1 MGPLKRLAPL
11 VLVVAASCGGGA
23 EKAPVTTAA
32 SSAGW
37 VARSNANAKLLVDLN
52 AKYVPEQASSL
63 GAEGFDDKIVDYAPG
78 HDARLRTETIR
89 VKGELEALLAREK
102 DPEVAL
108 DLKVLVASA
117 DRAIRG
123 SKVHEDHE
131 VPFLNVAELVFG
143 GLHALLE
150 DRVAPARR
158 QAAVTRLARY
168 SGQGGRALTELAREE
183 TMAALGDTAHKR
195 MPPAKIEVEKA
206 IQNSSVLTDGIEKLF
221 QKYGLEGYEAPFAA
235 YKTQLAA
242 YQKWMETELLPKTRA
257 DFRLAPEV
265 YAMRLEEVGV
275 DLAPPAVAALGHQGF
290 DAIQAE
296 MKPLAAKIA
305 KDRGLPSAD
314 YRDVV
319 RVLKKEQ
326 VVGADIL
333 PLYEKTLA
341 EIERII
347 VREHLVTLPKRAA
360 KIRLATEAESAALPS
375 PYLDPPRLI
384 GNTGEQA
391 EFVLPLSVPPRP
403 GEKDTK
409 LTDFTN
415 ASAAWTL
422 TAHEARPGHE
432 LQYASMI
439 ESGVSNAR
447 AIFAFNSAN
456 VEGWGLYAEYI
467 TCPYMPP
474 EGQLLSLALRLQRAA
489 RAFLDP
495 ELQLGKVTPDEA
507 RALLVRDVAVSPALA
522 NSEVERYT
530 FKMPGQATS
539 YYYGLTRLLAI
550 RQDVTMRLGPRFNL
564 QRFDDFVI
572 SKGVLPPALLREAAT
587 SELR

>member
-1 MGPLKRLAPL
+1 MKRLGLTL
-11 VLVVAASCGGGA
+11 VLILAACGGGPGQ
-23 EKAPVTTAA
+23 APIATAA

-37 VARSNANAKLLVDLN
+37 VARSNANAKLLVDLD

-63 GAEGFDDKIVDYAPG
+63 GAEGFDDQIVDYTPG
-78 HDARLRTETIR
+78 HDARLRAETQR
-89 VKGELEALLAREK
+89 VKSELEARLANEK
-102 DPEVAL
+102 DREVAL

-117 DRAIRG
+117 DRSIR
-123 SKVHEDHE
+123 SAKVHQDRE
-131 VPFLNVAELVFG
+131 VPFLNVSELVFG
-143 GLHALLE
+143 GLHALLD
-150 DRVAPARR
+150 DRIAPARR
-158 QAAVTRLARY
+158 QAAVMRLARY
-168 SGQGGRALTELAREE
+168 TGHGGRPLSELAREE
-183 TMAALGDTAHKR
+183 TTAALADGKR

-206 IQNSSVLTDGIEKLF
+206 IQNGPVLTDGIEKLF
-221 QKYGLEGYEAPFAA
+221 QKYGLKGYEAPLAA
-235 YKTQLAA
+235 YRAQLTE
-242 YQKWMETELLPKTRA
+242 YQKWMQTELLPKARA

-275 DLAPPAVAALGHQGF
+275 DLAPPAVAALGHEGF
-290 DAIQAE
+290 AAIQAE

-305 KDRGLPSAD
+305 ADRGLPSAD

-319 RVLKKEQ
+319 AVLKKEQ

-403 GEKDTK
+403 GEQDTK

-439 ESGVSNAR
+439 ESGVSIAR
-447 AIFAFNSAN
+447 AVFAFNSAN

-467 TCPYMPP
+467 TYPYMPP
-474 EGQLLSLALRLQRAA
+474 EGQLVSLALRLQRAA

-495 ELQLGKVTPDEA
+495 ELHMGKVTPDEA
-507 RALLVRDVAVSPALA
+507 RALLVHDVGLSPAFA

-572 SKGVLPPALLREAAT
+572 SKGVLPPTLLREAAST
-587 SELR
+587 ELR

>member
-1 MGPLKRLAPL
+1 MRRIAPL
-11 VLVVAASCGGGA
+11 VLALAACGGGA
-23 EKAPVTTAA
+23 EQAPVAKAA
-32 SSAGW
+32 SGTGW

-63 GAEGFDDKIVDYAPG
+63 GAEGFDDQILDFGPG
-78 HDARLRTETIR
+78 HVARMGADTLR
-89 VKGELEALLAREK
+89 VKGELEARLAREK
-102 DPEVAL
+102 DPDVAL

-117 DRAIRG
+117 DRGLRG
-123 SKVHEDHE
+123 SKVQEDHE

-168 SGQGGRALTELAREE
+168 GGRGGRPLTDLAREE
-183 TMAALGDTAHKR
+183 TMAALGDAKR

-206 IQNSSVLTDGIEKLF
+206 IQNSGVLTDGIEKLF
-221 QKYGLEGYEAPFAA
+221 QKYGLQGWEAPLTA

-275 DLAPPAVAALGHQGF
+275 DLAPAAVAALGHQGF

-319 RVLKKEQ
+319 GVLKKEQ

-403 GEKDTK
+403 GEQDTK

-439 ESGVSNAR
+439 ESGVSIAR

-467 TCPYMPP
+467 TWPYMPP
-474 EGQLLSLALRLQRAA
+474 EGQLVSLALRLQRAA

-495 ELQLGKVTPDEA
+495 ELQMGKVTPDEA
-507 RALLVRDVAVSPALA
+507 RALLVRDVGLSPAFA

-572 SKGVLPPALLREAAT
+572 SKGVLPPALLREAAAN
-587 SELR
+587 ELR

>member
-1 MGPLKRLAPL
+1 MSRLAPL
-11 VLVVAASCGGGA
+11 VLVVTAVAACGGGA
-23 EKAPVTTAA
+23 GKAPVTAAAA

-52 AKYVPEQASSL
+52 AKFAPEEASAL
-63 GAEGFDDKIVDYAPG
+63 GAEGFDDKVIDYAPG
-78 HDARLRTETIR
+78 REARLRGETQR
-89 VKGELEALLAREK
+89 VKSELEARLANEK

-117 DRAIRG
+117 DRSLRG

-143 GLHALLE
+143 GLHALLDE
-150 DRVAPARR
+150 RISPARR
-158 QAAVTRLARY
+158 QAAVMRLARY
-168 SGQGGRALTELAREE
+168 AGQGGRPLTELAREQ
-183 TMAALGDTAHKR
+183 TTAALANGKL
-195 MPPAKIEVEKA
+195 MPPARIEVDKA
-206 IQNSSVLTDGIEKLF
+206 IQNGPVLTDGIEKLF
-221 QKYGLEGYEAPFAA
+221 QKYGLHGWEAALA
-235 YKTQLAA
+235 TYKTQLAA
-242 YQKWMETELLPKTRA
+242 YQTWMQTELLPKTRA

-275 DLAPPAVAALGHQGF
+275 DLAPADVAKLGHEGF
-290 DAIQAE
+290 AKIQAE
-296 MKPLAAKIA
+296 MKPLAEKIA
-305 KDRGLPSAD
+305 KERRLPSAD

-319 RVLKKEQ
+319 AVLKKEQ

-360 KIRLATEAESAALPS
+360 KIRLATEAESAAVPS

-403 GEKDTK
+403 GEQDTK

-439 ESGVSNAR
+439 ENGVSVAR
-447 AIFAFNSAN
+447 AVFAFNSAN
-456 VEGWGLYAEYI
+456 VEGWGLYAEHLVW
-467 TCPYMPP
+467 PYMPP
-474 EGQLLSLALRLQRAA
+474 EGQLVSLVLRLQRAA
-489 RAFLDP
+489 REFLDP
-495 ELQLGKVTPDEA
+495 ELQMGKVTPDEA
-507 RALLVRDVAVSPALA
+507 RALLVRDVVLSPAFA

-539 YYYGLTRLLAI
+539 YFYGYTRLLAI
-550 RQDVTMRLGPRFNL
+550 RQDTTMRLGPRFNL
-564 QRFDDFVI
+564 QRFDDFVL
-572 SKGVLPPALLREAAT
+572 SKGVLPPSLLREAA
-587 SELR
+587 SAELR